1 MSVVGTKHPNQDSFP
16 QIAPPEQASRY
27 VRETDDPLLEITA
40 YIPLLGILVSTQ
52 QQYFLNLGTAAIS
65 RDPTKKEVIEWISAV
80 NRYTAMNATRN
91 MISGALAIAGI
102 ALSIFTASYL
112 SLALSFVGLGAAMI
126 AIDGNLSGLQHNKTT
141 LIDLRKQD
149 HAPYVRAYLDNALHQ
164 FYVRNNQ
171 QGV

>member
-1 MSVVGTKHPNQDSFP
+1 MSAIGTKHPSQDSSP
-16 QIAPPEQASRY
+16 QIAPPEQACHY

-40 YIPLLGILVSTQ
+40 YIPLLGMFVSTQ
-52 QQYFLNLGTAAIS
+52 QQYFLNLGVDAIS
-65 RDPTKKEVIEWISAV
+65 RDPTKKEVVEWISAV

-112 SLALSFVGLGAAMI
+112 SLALSLVGLGAAMI
-126 AIDGNLSGLQHNKTT
+126 AINRNLSGLQFNKIT
-141 LIDLRKQD
+141 LINLRKQD
-149 HAPYVRAYLDNALHQ
+149 HGPYVRAYLDDTLHQ

-171 QGV
+171 